1 MADIINPNITE
12 EKRKRQL
19 AILKASNEL
28 LRESKEKALK
38 HKVMLLK
45 LPSAQ
50 ILLTL

>member
-38 HKVMLLK
+38 HNEGDNLK
-45 LPSAQ
+45 IASLE
-50 ILLTL
+50 